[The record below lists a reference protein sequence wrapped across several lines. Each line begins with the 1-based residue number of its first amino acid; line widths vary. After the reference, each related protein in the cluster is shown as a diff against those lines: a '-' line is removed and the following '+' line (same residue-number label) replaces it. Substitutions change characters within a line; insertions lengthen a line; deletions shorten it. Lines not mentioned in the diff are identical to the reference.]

1 MFKKCSFYPNKLQ
14 STDGNEITKA
24 INKLNEAITLKLEIK
39 DEIIKSLKSL
49 KFHRYRTVSV
59 SVKVKSAYSLINN
72 QIEINN
78 LDQYSKWNNIVI
90 QGIPQSV
97 KSKDLEDQV
106 INVLDKVNVKVTKNG
121 IKVCRRLG
129 DSRKTIRRFVSG
141 KHSLEELKN
150 KKMLMSVD
158 LTRIRLDKNTNLFL
172 SQNLS
177 SYNNKIAFHCRELSQ
192 KRLIDSTC
200 VYGGKVFIRI
210 QDNSNKEEIKNLCHL
225 TKKLP
230 DHICNLND

>member
-1 MFKKCSFYPNKLQ
+1 MR
-14 STDGNEITKA
+14 
-24 INKLNEAITLKLEIK
+24 
-39 DEIIKSLKSL
+39 
-49 KFHRYRTVSV
+49 FHRYRTVSV

-78 LDQYSKWNNIVI
+78 LDQYSKWNNTVI

-121 IKVCRRLG
+121 IEVCRRLG
-129 DSRKTIRRFVSG
+129 DSRKTIRSFVSG
-141 KHSLEELKN
+141 KHSFEELKN

-210 QDNSNKEEIKNLCHL
+210 QDNSNKEEIKNLCQL
-225 TKKLP
+225 MKKLP
-230 DHICNLND
+230 DHIFNLND